1 MTPGPLWA
9 YLLVVHFDFSMS
21 QQHLSL
27 DYRPPGREPGALDEG
42 ETWWVER
49 QEALEVAGYMLRPRY
64 RPGWIPSWRGTNKFY
79 RHFEDGQNIL
89 VSTFYTFLVSVSTNF
104 LRCAWVWTP
113 REYLTGDLWY

>member
-79 RHFEDGQNIL
+79 RNFEDGQNIL

-104 LRCAWVWTP
+104 LR
-113 REYLTGDLWY
+113 